1 MQPERQAVDPMGGFI
16 SRSKHGS
23 SVPNDEDDATL
34 RMRLRQCGEANI
46 PSHEDRSVHETRIE
60 HDRVRR

>member
-1 MQPERQAVDPMGGFI
+1 MGGFI

-23 SVPNDEDDATL
+23 GVPNDEDDATL

-46 PSHEDRSVHETRIE
+46 PSHEDRSAHETRIE